1 MNDFK
6 NKENTYKRIIGI
18 LCEYMGINSSELIKI
33 MKDKECRYILF
44 LLLKKYDCIDMG
56 NLNRDFLINS
66 KKKIT
71 SNLRKAEEKML
82 INKRIRDMYFE
93 AENIMEKYK

>member
-6 NKENTYKRIIGI
+6 NKENIYKRIINI
-18 LCEYMGINSSELIKI
+18 LCEYKGISNSELMKI
-33 MKDKECRYILF
+33 MKDKECKYILF
-44 LLLKKYDCIDMG
+44 LLLKKYDCINLE
-56 NLNRDFLINS
+56 NLNRDFLISS

-71 SNLRKAEEKML
+71 TNVRKAEEKML
-82 INKRIRDMYFE
+82 INKRIRDMYFQ